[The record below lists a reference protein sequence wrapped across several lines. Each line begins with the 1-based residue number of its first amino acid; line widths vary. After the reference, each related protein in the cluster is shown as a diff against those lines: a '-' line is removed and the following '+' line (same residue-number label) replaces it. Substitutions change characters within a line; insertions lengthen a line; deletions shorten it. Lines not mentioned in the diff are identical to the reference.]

1 MLYSNDAS
9 PIEGATD
16 LGYEYSCGPRLLD
29 EIVSDMAE
37 NVLEISSASARRLSN
52 SLASGS
58 KDIPK
63 ADSGNLHSVV
73 SKLKEAHPLAPMQ
86 VSKEAAPINE
96 VVACRV
102 LLDRSTGVCE
112 VTGAQQQL
120 ILLGPDQ
127 RKQLHNDL
135 IDLAG
140 NQYTNYM
147 KDIDLVRD
155 KHAASDS
162 ANKATEQLQK
172 FSDWLNTR
180 EGEPYTAIVDGA
192 NVGYYM
198 QNFTNGRFNYH
209 QIKFMVDTL
218 EGKLFGRISLYIWFD
233 ISNKYKHEARGEK
246 PLVILPN
253 KYNHSNYVYTSK
265 QTKQQLD
272 QSDVGIMRD
281 LMDRDMLY
289 SVPPRCLDDL
299 YW

>member
-63 ADSGNLHSVV
+63 ADSGNSHSVV

-86 VSKEAAPINE
+86 VSKDAAAINE

-102 LLDRSTGVCE
+102 LLNRSTGVCE

-162 ANKATEQLQK
+162 ANKASEQLQK

-218 EGKLFGRISLYIWFD
+218 EGKLYLVAFHCIYGLISLTSINTKLEERNHLSFYRTNTIIQTMF
-233 ISNKYKHEARGEK
+233 
-246 PLVILPN
+246 ILA
-253 KYNHSNYVYTSK
+253 SK
-265 QTKQQLD
+265 QNSNLISPTLA
-272 QSDVGIMRD
+272 S
-281 LMDRDMLY
+281 
-289 SVPPRCLDDL
+289 
-299 YW
+299 